1 MKYEVMK
8 DCVIERVARKK
19 GDIIE
24 VTEDVVGLMGIGRIM
39 PAIEPEIKV
48 DRSVGLDNSDDKPKR
63 RTRKPK

>member
-48 DRSVGLDNSDDKPKR
+48 DRSVGLDNSDDKPKK

>member
-39 PAIEPEIKV
+39 PAVEPEIKV
-48 DRSVGLDNSDDKPKR
+48 DRSVGLDISDDKPKR

>member
-24 VTEDVVGLMGIGRIM
+24 VTEDVVGLMGIGRII

-48 DRSVGLDNSDDKPKR
+48 DRSVGLDISDDKPKR
-63 RTRKPK
+63 RTKKAK

>member
-24 VTEDVVGLMGIGRIM
+24 VTEDVVGLMGIGRII
-39 PAIEPEIKV
+39 PAAEPQITA
-48 DRSVGLDNSDDKPKR
+48 DRSVGLDISDDKPKR
-63 RTRKPK
+63 RTKKAK

>member
-39 PAIEPEIKV
+39 PAVEPEIKV
-48 DRSVGLDNSDDKPKR
+48 DRSVGLDTSDDKPKR

>member
-39 PAIEPEIKV
+39 PAVEPEIKV
-48 DRSVGLDNSDDKPKR
+48 DRSVGLDTSDDKPKR
-63 RTRKPK
+63 RTKKAK

>member
-24 VTEDVVGLMGIGRIM
+24 VTEDVVGLMGIGRII
-39 PAIEPEIKV
+39 PAVEPEIKV
-48 DRSVGLDNSDDKPKR
+48 DRSVGLDTSDDKPKR

>member
-39 PAIEPEIKV
+39 PAVEPEIKV